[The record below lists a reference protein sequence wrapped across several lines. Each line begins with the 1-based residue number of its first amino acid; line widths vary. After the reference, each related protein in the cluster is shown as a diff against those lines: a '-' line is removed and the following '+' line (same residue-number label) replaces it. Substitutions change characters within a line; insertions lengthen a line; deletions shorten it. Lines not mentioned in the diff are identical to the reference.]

1 MVSRSVAAIKV
12 SKQFWPDGSG
22 ALEWDK
28 DPPPAEWDHAL
39 AALSGHP
46 LQSCLWG
53 DARRT
58 VNGIVQHRWLAQC
71 NGEPIWMIRVE
82 ERKVPGGKIAWA
94 PRGPTGRTADMSLSV
109 PPGFEERLRAEGFA
123 LLICDPWV
131 EDPEMAQ
138 RHAKAAR
145 TKPRTIWID
154 LSAGKDAV
162 FGNLH
167 KHVRNGV
174 RRAAKIGVSVET
186 TCDPGRIGEFV
197 DLCSSISV
205 RKGFELR
212 ATSDFVNTLLK
223 DIRNDKDAEAVLFVS
238 LKEGKL
244 GAGLFA
250 LRVGQSVHMIFA
262 GTNRD
267 LRQERVGEAC
277 QWGVMEWAITR
288 GCTRYDLEG
297 IDPAN
302 NASVYEFKKRLGG
315 DEITLRGHVHVPLNL
330 SGRAISRLIRF
341 GAKG

>member
-1 MVSRSVAAIKV
+1 MASCSPAAAEVFKLF
-12 SKQFWPDGSG
+12 SPNGSG
-22 ALEWDK
+22 ALDWAK

-58 VNGIVQHRWLAQC
+58 VDGIVQHRWLARRD
-71 NGEPIWMIRVE
+71 GKAIWMIRVE
-82 ERKVPGGKIAWA
+82 ERKVLGGKIAWA
-94 PRGPTGRTADMSLSV
+94 PRGPTGRSADMSLSV

-123 LLICDPWV
+123 LLISDPWV
-131 EDPEMAQ
+131 EDPETAQ

-145 TKPRTIWID
+145 TKPQTIWID

-186 TCDPGRIGEFV
+186 TCDPGRISEFV

-212 ATSDFVNTLLK
+212 ATSDFVNAMLK
-223 DIRNDKDAEAVLFVS
+223 NSRNNSDAEAVLFVS
-238 LKEGKL
+238 LKNGKL
-244 GAGLFA
+244 GAGIIV
-250 LRVGQSVHMIFA
+250 LRVGRSVHMIFA

-315 DEITLRGHVHVPLNL
+315 EEITLRGHVHVPLNL
-330 SGRAISRLIRF
+330 SGRAMSGLIRL

>member
-1 MVSRSVAAIKV
+1 MDWDLI
-12 SKQFWPDGSG
+12 PDARLPWA

-53 DARRT
+53 DARHT
-58 VNGIVQHRWLAQC
+58 VDGIVQHRWLARC
-71 NGEPIWMIRVE
+71 NGEPVWMIRAE

-109 PPGFEERLRAEGFA
+109 PPGFDERLRAEGFV

-131 EDPEMAQ
+131 EDPETAQ

-145 TKPRTIWID
+145 TKPQTIWID

-174 RRAAKIGVSVET
+174 RRAAKIGVNVET
-186 TCDPGRIGEFV
+186 TCDPDRIGEFV
-197 DLCSSISV
+197 DLCSSISA

-212 ATSDFVNTLLK
+212 ATSDFVHTLLK
-223 DIRNDKDAEAVLFVS
+223 DSRNNGDAEAVLFVA
-238 LKEGKL
+238 LKGGKL
-244 GAGLFA
+244 GAGLIA
-250 LRVGQSVHMIFA
+250 LRIGQSVHMIFA
-262 GTNRD
+262 GTDRD
-267 LRQERVGEAC
+267 MRQERVGEAC

-315 DEITLRGHVHVPLNL
+315 DEITLHGHVHVPLNL
-330 SGRAISRLIRF
+330 FGRAISGLIRF

>member
-1 MVSRSVAAIKV
+1 MDGDLI
-12 SKQFWPDGSG
+12 PDADAHLPWG

-28 DPPPAEWDHAL
+28 DPRPAEWDHAL

-53 DARRT
+53 DARRA
-58 VNGIVQHRWLAQC
+58 VDGIAQHRWLARRD
-71 NGEPIWMIRVE
+71 GEPIWMIRVE
-82 ERKVPGGKIAWA
+82 ERKVLGGKIAWA

-109 PPGFEERLRAEGFA
+109 PPGFDERLRAEGFA

-131 EDPEMAQ
+131 ANRDMARQ
-138 RHAKAAR
+138 NDKAAR
-145 TKPRTIWID
+145 TKPQTIWID

-174 RRAAKIGVSVET
+174 RRAAKIGVRVET
-186 TCDPGRIGEFV
+186 TCDPKRIGEFV
-197 DLCSSISV
+197 DLCSSISAQ
-205 RKGFELR
+205 KGFELR
-212 ATSDFVNTLLK
+212 ATSDFVHTLLK
-223 DIRNDKDAEAVLFVS
+223 DSRNNGDAEAVLFVA
-238 LKEGKL
+238 LKDGKL
-244 GAGLFA
+244 GAGVIAF
-250 LRVGQSVHMIFA
+250 RVGRSVHMIFA

-315 DEITLRGHVHVPLNL
+315 EEITLRGHVHLPLKF
-330 SGRAISRLIRF
+330 SGRAISWLVRR
-341 GAKG
+341 GTHG

>member
-1 MVSRSVAAIKV
+1 MDRDLI
-12 SKQFWPDGSG
+12 PDAHLPWG

-28 DPPPAEWDHAL
+28 VPPPAEWDHAL

-53 DARRT
+53 DARRA
-58 VNGIVQHRWLAQC
+58 VDGIAQHRWLARRD
-71 NGEPIWMIRVE
+71 GEPIWMIRVE
-82 ERKVPGGKIAWA
+82 ERKVLGGKIAWA
-94 PRGPTGRTADMSLSV
+94 PRGPTGRTADMSLAV
-109 PPGFEERLRAEGFA
+109 PPGFDARLRAEGFA

-131 EDPEMAQ
+131 ADRETAPPDT
-138 RHAKAAR
+138 KAAR
-145 TKPRTIWID
+145 TKPQTIWID

-174 RRAAKIGVSVET
+174 RRAAKTGVSVET
-186 TCDPGRIGEFV
+186 TCDPKRIGEFV
-197 DLCSSISV
+197 DLCSSISAQ
-205 RKGFELR
+205 KGFELR

-223 DIRNDKDAEAVLFVS
+223 DSRNNKDAEAVLFVS
-238 LKEGKL
+238 LKNGKL
-244 GAGLFA
+244 GAGLIA
-250 LRVGQSVHMIFA
+250 LRVGHSVHMIFA

-277 QWGVMEWAITR
+277 QWGVMEWAIAR

-315 DEITLRGHVHVPLNL
+315 DEITLHGHVHVPLNL
-330 SGRAISRLIRF
+330 SGRAMSGLIRF

>member
-1 MVSRSVAAIKV
+1 MDRDLI
-12 SKQFWPDGSG
+12 PDAHLPWG

-53 DARRT
+53 DARRA
-58 VNGIVQHRWLAQC
+58 VDGIAQHRWLVRRD
-71 NGEPIWMIRVE
+71 GEPIWMVRVE
-82 ERKVPGGKIAWA
+82 ERKVLSGKVAWA

-109 PPGFEERLRAEGFA
+109 APGFDERLRAEDFS

-131 EDPEMAQ
+131 ADRETAEP
-138 RHAKAAR
+138 HIKAAR
-145 TKPRTIWID
+145 TKPQTIWID

-162 FGNLH
+162 FSNLH

-186 TCDPGRIGEFV
+186 TCDPKRIGEFV
-197 DLCSSISV
+197 DLCSSISAQ
-205 RKGFELR
+205 KGFELR

-223 DIRNDKDAEAVLFVS
+223 DSRNNKDAEAVLFVS
-238 LKEGKL
+238 SKDGKL
-244 GAGLFA
+244 GAGLIA
-250 LRVGQSVHMIFA
+250 LRVGHSVHMIFA

-277 QWGVMEWAITR
+277 QWGVMEWAIAR

-315 DEITLRGHVHVPLNL
+315 EVITLHGHVHVPLNL
-330 SGRAISRLIRF
+330 SGRAMSGLIRF